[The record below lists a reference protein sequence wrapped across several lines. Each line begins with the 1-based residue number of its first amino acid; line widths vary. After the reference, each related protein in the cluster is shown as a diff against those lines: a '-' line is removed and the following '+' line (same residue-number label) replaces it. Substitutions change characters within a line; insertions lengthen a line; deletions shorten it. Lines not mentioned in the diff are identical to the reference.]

1 MHIIGSLRYLTY
13 KKRVMVQVKLPLDF
27 KVFAQG
33 STSVRTVWHTAR
45 RLNIPQRFVAFIDCN
60 GNAFQLREKALL
72 EDFSGAI
79 AEATRL

>member
-1 MHIIGSLRYLTY
+1 
-13 KKRVMVQVKLPLDF
+13 MVQVQLPLDF
-27 KVFAQG
+27 KIYAQE

-45 RLNIPQRFVAFIDCN
+45 RLNVPQKFVAFIDCN

-79 AEATRL
+79 AGATQL